1 MRRALLLGLVTVLL
15 IAMATPVAA
24 RTYVDKGT
32 FVIPEDLALVP
43 DPGMLDAVC
52 SLGTYVMVEG
62 VLDYKAKYRDDE
74 SRQSLVADWTD
85 STWELL
91 ETGDL
96 YGLTARSGADFK
108 WVLDSTGETIIKGKG
123 YWVMEWYSLSTGE
136 ITDYLYADFDTM
148 EGDTT
153 C

>member
-1 MRRALLLGLVTVLL
+1 MVYVT
-15 IAMATPVAA
+15 
-24 RTYVDKGT
+24 T
-32 FVIPEDLALVP
+32 FVNPEISAASITSVKALCFSKRLALGPPLAWIGSSV
-43 DPGMLDAVC
+43 GRFFEMTSEREATF
-52 SLGTYVMVEG
+52 SF
-62 VLDYKAKYRDDE
+62 R
-74 SRQSLVADWTD
+74 SRIDWID

-91 ETGDL
+91 ATGEL

-108 WVLDSTGETIIKGKG
+108 WVLDSTGENIIKGKG

-136 ITDYLYADFDTM
+136 ITDYIYADFDTM